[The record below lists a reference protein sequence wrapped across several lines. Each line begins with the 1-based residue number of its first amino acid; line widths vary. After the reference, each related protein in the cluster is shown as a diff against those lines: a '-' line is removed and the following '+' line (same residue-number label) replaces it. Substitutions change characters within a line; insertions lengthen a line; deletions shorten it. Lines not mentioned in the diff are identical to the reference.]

1 VDKVSVIIPTYNRRS
16 WVTEAIDSV
25 LAQKYQ
31 NFELIVV
38 DDGSDDSTAT
48 ALQRY
53 AGRIGY
59 VYVAHGGVSRAR
71 NIGIRLSR
79 ASLIAFLDSDD
90 LWLPAKLQRQVEYMA
105 AHPDC
110 CLCYTDEIWIR
121 RGVRVNQGHKHRKYT
136 GQIFEKCLPLCLIS
150 PSSVLIRRELLHEMG
165 SFDESYPVCEDY
177 ALWLRITARHPV
189 AFLSEALIVKRGGHA
204 DQLSRREWG
213 MDRYRVRALQ
223 SLLAEVILSPEQQ
236 LAARQELL
244 RKSRIL
250 ERGYSKHG
258 RLCEVEEIRQI
269 LATFDEEPRD

>member
-1 VDKVSVIIPTYNRRS
+1 
-16 WVTEAIDSV
+16 
-25 LAQKYQ
+25 
-31 NFELIVV
+31 
-38 DDGSDDSTAT
+38 
-48 ALQRY
+48 
-53 AGRIGY
+53 
-59 VYVAHGGVSRAR
+59 
-71 NIGIRLSR
+71 
-79 ASLIAFLDSDD
+79 
-90 LWLPAKLQRQVEYMA
+90 
-105 AHPDC
+105 
-110 CLCYTDEIWIR
+110 
-121 RGVRVNQGHKHRKYT
+121 
-136 GQIFEKCLPLCLIS
+136 
-150 PSSVLIRRELLHEMG
+150 MG